1 MLKIFFFSHFYVY
14 EHLMRTLLVLIIK
27 ILQSYFQEFSLSD
40 FHIDYKLEKH
50 KPQGGPCRALPVL
63 VVLLY

>member
-1 MLKIFFFSHFYVY
+1 MFMNILVG
-14 EHLMRTLLVLIIK
+14 TLLVLIMK
-27 ILQSYFQEFSLSD
+27 ILQNYPQEFSLRD

>member
-1 MLKIFFFSHFYVY
+1 MNNLV
-14 EHLMRTLLVLIIK
+14 RTLLVLIMK
-27 ILQSYFQEFSLSD
+27 ILQNYPQEFSLRD

-50 KPQGGPCRALPVL
+50 KPQGGPCRALLVL